1 MSHLNREKPLIEAQD
16 VAKSFPTQA
25 GTLALFHHLDLRV
38 MPGESLAIIGRSGAG
53 KSTLLSL
60 LAGLDTPSQG
70 RILFDGQPL
79 DQLDDAARAALRLEQ
94 ISFIFQSFH
103 LLPELNA
110 LDNVRLPL
118 EIQGRADADTRARHW
133 LGQVGLGQR
142 LDHYPAQ
149 LSGGEQQ
156 RVAIARAFA
165 TEPRVLFADEPTGNL
180 DDDTGHQI
188 IEQLFALN
196 ASTGTTLILITHDID
211 LASRCQRRLH
221 LHNGRLEEVPA

>member
-1 MSHLNREKPLIEAQD
+1 
-16 VAKSFPTQA
+16 
-25 GTLALFHHLDLRV
+25 
-38 MPGESLAIIGRSGAG
+38 
-53 KSTLLSL
+53 L
-60 LAGLDTPSQG
+60 LAGLDTPSSG
-70 RILFDGQPL
+70 RILFAGQSL
-79 DQLDDAARAALRLEQ
+79 DQLDDAARAALRLQQ

-118 EIQGRADADTRARHW
+118 EIQGRKDADAQARHW
-133 LGQVGLGQR
+133 LEQVGLGAR

-188 IEQLFALN
+188 IEQLFRLN
-196 ASTGTTLILITHDID
+196 AETGTTLILITHDID
-211 LASRCQRRLH
+211 LAARCRRRLH
-221 LHNGRLEEVPA
+221 LHNGRLEEVSS